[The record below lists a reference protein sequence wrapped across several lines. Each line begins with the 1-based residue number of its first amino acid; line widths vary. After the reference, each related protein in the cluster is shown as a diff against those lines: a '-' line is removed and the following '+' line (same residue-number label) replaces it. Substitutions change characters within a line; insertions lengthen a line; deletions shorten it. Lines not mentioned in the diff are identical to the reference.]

1 MPKATTTPRA
11 AADTADSAEEE
22 ATGSA
27 RKPAR
32 RATAET
38 MATRQR
44 DISVSE
50 FFTKNRHLL
59 GFDNPAKALLT
70 TVKEAVD
77 NSLDACE
84 EAGILPDLYVEIK
97 ELAENR
103 FRVIVE
109 DNGPG
114 IVKAQIPKIFAKLLY
129 GSKFHRLKQSRGQQ
143 GIGISAAGLY
153 AQLTTGR
160 PVTIISKTGKGRPA
174 YKIDLRIDTKR
185 NQPDIVTEDTV
196 DWDEEGGRTRE
207 HGTRVEMDL
216 VAAYRGG
223 RTGVEA
229 YLEQTVVA
237 NPHLALTFHP
247 PKAELMSFPRV
258 SNDLPREAQEIKPHP
273 HGVELGMLLSMLND
287 SPGKTVKEVLI
298 DDFSR
303 VSPKVADEICKAAK
317 VPAKKEAASI
327 HSDEAERLHKALGEV
342 KLMAPPASCVVPI
355 GEALIVEGLK
365 RRFKAEFYASTT
377 RPPAV
382 YRGNP
387 FVVEVGLAY
396 GGELP
401 LEEQAE
407 ILRLA
412 NRVPLQYQPKA
423 CAISEAVYETNWKS
437 YEVQQPKG
445 SLPVA
450 PMAIAVHLASV
461 WVPFTSE
468 AKEAVAHY
476 DELMKE
482 LKLAIQEC
490 GRKLG
495 AHLRA
500 REKAQSEGRRLS
512 LFQRYIPE
520 VSGAISRI
528 IGVPKAKVQ
537 QAFTDALPN
546 FVNITT
552 EDAPDDGGTP
562 PAAGSAPPPPPDSM
576 PPPPPAG
583 AKGGKGSGKKGAAPE
598 AGKGDKREKRDASEP
613 KKPAGK
619 RGKSVQ
625 LDLL

>member
-1 MPKATTTPRA
+1 
-11 AADTADSAEEE
+11 
-22 ATGSA
+22 
-27 RKPAR
+27 
-32 RATAET
+32 
-38 MATRQR
+38 
-44 DISVSE
+44 
-50 FFTKNRHLL
+50 
-59 GFDNPAKALLT
+59 
-70 TVKEAVD
+70 
-77 NSLDACE
+77 
-84 EAGILPDLYVEIK
+84 
-97 ELAENR
+97 
-103 FRVIVE
+103 
-109 DNGPG
+109 
-114 IVKAQIPKIFAKLLY
+114 
-129 GSKFHRLKQSRGQQ
+129 
-143 GIGISAAGLY
+143 
-153 AQLTTGR
+153 
-160 PVTIISKTGKGRPA
+160 
-174 YKIDLRIDTKR
+174 
-185 NQPDIVTEDTV
+185 
-196 DWDEEGGRTRE
+196 
-207 HGTRVEMDL
+207 
-216 VAAYRGG
+216 
-223 RTGVEA
+223 
-229 YLEQTVVA
+229 
-237 NPHLALTFHP
+237 
-247 PKAELMSFPRV
+247 
-258 SNDLPREAQEIKPHP
+258 
-273 HGVELGMLLSMLND
+273 
-287 SPGKTVKEVLI
+287 
-298 DDFSR
+298 
-303 VSPKVADEICKAAK
+303 
-317 VPAKKEAASI
+317 
-327 HSDEAERLHKALGEV
+327 
-342 KLMAPPASCVVPI
+342 VPI
-355 GEALIVEGLK
+355 GETLIVEGLK

-500 REKAQSEGRRLS
+500 REKALSEGRRLS
-512 LFQRYIPE
+512 IFQRYIPE

-546 FVNITT
+546 FVNIT
-552 EDAPDDGGTP
+552 EEAPDESGTP
-562 PAAGSAPPPPPDSM
+562 PAAGSVPPPPPDSM

-583 AKGGKGSGKKGAAPE
+583 AKGGKGSAKKGAAPE
-598 AGKGDKREKRDASEP
+598 AKSDQ
-613 KKPAGK
+613 KKPAGTK
-619 RGKSVQ
+619 RGKAVQ